1 MNDPDQLTRFGP
13 PEYRRPT
20 LEEFEDMLIDDV
32 CRMSNEEIAEELR
45 QAGIDMEP
53 AIEKMRAMIDK
64 KKAELAASPMTERKS
79 ND

>member
-20 LEEFEDMLIDDV
+20 LEEFEDMLIEDV

-45 QAGIDMEP
+45 KAGIDMGP

-64 KKAELAASPMTERKS
+64 KKAELASAATAERKGTE
-79 ND
+79 